1 MAAIPLNIATFRATF
16 PAFADESKYPDQ
28 MLEMYYAQAGCY
40 IANDNNPYLYLRG
53 DCLALAL
60 QLMTAHLL
68 YLAGL
73 VAAGTVPGLV
83 IGATIDAISTTLQA
97 PPEKSQWQWWLNLS
111 AYGQQLLAIL
121 QIKGA
126 GGYYI
131 GGLPERAAF
140 RGVFGRFP

>member
-60 QLMTAHLL
+60 QLMLAHLL

-121 QIKGA
+121 QIKGV
-126 GGYYI
+126 GGMYI
-131 GGLPERAAF
+131 GGSPERAAF
-140 RGVFGRFP
+140 RGVYGRFP